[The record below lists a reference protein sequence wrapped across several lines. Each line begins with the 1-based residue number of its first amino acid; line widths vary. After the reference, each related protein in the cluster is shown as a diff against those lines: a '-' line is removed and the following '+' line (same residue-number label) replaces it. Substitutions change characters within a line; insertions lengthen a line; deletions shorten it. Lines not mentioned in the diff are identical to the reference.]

1 MALLKNE
8 TIFLRALEPEDLE
21 FLYRWENDA
30 ELWQHGSTLTPYS
43 RFTLRDYL
51 SGALTQDVFQSRQL
65 RLMIVEQS
73 SQQPVGTVDLYDI
86 HPVHIRAGIGIFLDA
101 AYRGKGLGLQALQLM
116 HEYASRVL
124 LLHQIYAY
132 VPKTNLLSYQ
142 LFRKCGYEETGILKS
157 WLKTAD
163 GYLDVYFMQRG
174 VGCLLPNE

>member
-8 TIFLRALEPEDLE
+8 TILLRALEPEDLD

-51 SGALTQDVFQSRQL
+51 AGALTQDVFQSRQL
-65 RLMIVEQS
+65 RLMVVERD
-73 SQQPVGTVDLYDI
+73 SQQPIGTVDLYDI
-86 HPVHIRAGIGIFLDA
+86 HPIHIRAGIGIFLDE
-101 AYRGKGLGLQALQLM
+101 AYRGKGLSLQVLELM

-124 LLHQIYAY
+124 LLHQLYAY
-132 VPKTNLLSYQ
+132 VPKTNQLSYQ
-142 LFRKCGYEETGILKS
+142 LFLKCGYKETGVLQS

-174 VGCLLPNE
+174 LDSL